1 MSAPPSSRRGQ
12 RSIVDRQTAAKAGAV
27 PPALFL
33 LRPQNC
39 GAAAAHALAE
49 TGRVEDDPKL
59 SRFYSGFYLQGD
71 RSTTYAERATDT
83 KLARLRRRTRARW
96 FEHINSNSSQPRPV
110 MDSASETIGDFAG
123 QIACSRFRRSLSG
136 KERRSAPPAAARA
149 PAMPYVRAI
158 LAKIWI
164 LCRKILI
171 LGNIK

>member
-39 GAAAAHALAE
+39 GAAAHALAE

-59 SRFYSGFYLQGD
+59 SRFYSGFYPQGD

-83 KLARLRRRTRARW
+83 KLARLRRRTRSRW

-136 KERRSAPPAAARA
+136 KERRSAPPAAARV
-149 PAMPYVRAI
+149 PAMPYVRPYWPKFGYCAV
-158 LAKIWI
+158 
-164 LCRKILI
+164 RY
-171 LGNIK
+171 